1 MCTVCMISRTFDPA
15 RHTEE
20 GQRVFAQ
27 RHEVTDASAG
37 VWTNYSLGV
46 GDQMIGTL
54 DSNSDRDWFEV
65 RLEAGEAYEITLRG
79 ESSFGGTLNDPYLY
93 LRNAFGEIV
102 KQDDDGGTDRDAR
115 ITFQA
120 PNTGTYYLD
129 VGSWEASSRGSY
141 TLEVGPYSAPANGTL
156 DQMADYLM
164 MGYWGVAEPVA
175 YDIAGGL
182 RDSGANNNEITIDLS
197 GLTSGGVQLA
207 RWAAEAWEMV
217 ANLSFREVGAGETAQ
232 IVFQDHESGAFANYN
247 RVNYTLTSGT
257 VNVDLGW
264 LQDYGTTI
272 DAYSFSTYIH
282 EIGHAIGLGHQGGYN
297 GSANYPLDATFG
309 NDSTQLTVMS
319 YFDQDQNETINASFA
334 NLLTP
339 MMVDIVAI
347 QTLYG
352 ASTLTDGDTIWGG
365 AGSNTGTFL
374 DTFFHGVAN
383 GSHDSSFYGGDPIA
397 FTVFDGGGVDL
408 VDLGFSSFDDVV
420 DLRDTQFSD
429 VLGLIGNV
437 GIARG
442 TVIENLT
449 LGSGNNRAT
458 GNDAGNQINAGAG
471 NDTVFGNDGTD
482 VIFGEGGDDEI
493 FAGAHFDTVHAGEGQ
508 DTVFGGDGRDLI
520 FLNQGDDIYNDNS
533 QGGELGQDTV
543 YGGYGDDTVQ
553 GGNGNDVF
561 HGEWGNDLIFAR
573 LGDDQVFG
581 GDSFD
586 TIHSGEGQDTVWG
599 GNGRDLVFL
608 NQGDDL
614 YNDNAQGGEF
624 GQDTV
629 FGGYGDDTI
638 QGGNGDDAF
647 YGEWGA
653 DLIYARL
660 GHDQVQGG
668 DGADTLYGGDGSDTL
683 TGGAGDDRL
692 HGEGGSDSFVFNAGE
707 GQDIVVD
714 FVLGVDTLSLSQSL
728 WSGTLSTIEVAGLA
742 RVTGEGVLFDFG
754 GTQSILLQGLAG
766 TDGLE
771 NSLVLF

>member
-79 ESSFGGTLNDPYLY
+79 ESSFSGTLNDPYLY
-93 LRNAFGEIV
+93 LRNAFGEVV
-102 KQDDDGGTDRDAR
+102 KQDDDGGTGRDAR

-120 PNTGTYYLD
+120 SHTGTYYLD

-141 TLEVGPYSAPANGTL
+141 TLDVSPYSVPANGTL

-257 VNVDLGW
+257 VNVELGW

-319 YFDQDQNETINASFA
+319 YFDQDQNETVNASYA

-458 GNDAGNQINAGAG
+458 GNDARNQINAGAG

-482 VIFGEGGDDEI
+482 ILSGGAGADLIYGGD
-493 FAGAHFDTVHAGEGQ
+493 HYDTIS
-508 DTVFGGDGRDLI
+508 GGDG
-520 FLNQGDDIYNDNS
+520 N
-533 QGGELGQDTV
+533 DTV
-543 YGGYGDDTVQ
+543 YGGHGRDAAYLNRGNDVFHDNTQGGEHGQDTIYAGYGNDTLQ
-553 GGNGNDVF
+553 GGNGNDIYY
-561 HGEWGNDLIFAR
+561 GEWGSDLIFAR
-573 LGDDQVFG
+573 LGNDVVYG
-581 GDSFD
+581 GDQYD
-586 TIHSGEGQDTVWG
+586 TIHAGDGRDSIWG

-608 NQGDDL
+608 NQGDDI
-614 YNDNAQGGEF
+614 YHDNTQGGEH

-629 FGGYGDDTI
+629 YGGYGNDTI
-638 QGGNGDDAF
+638 QGGNGDDLF
-647 YGEWGA
+647 GGEWGD

-660 GHDQVQGG
+660 GDDRLNGG
-668 DGADTLYGGDGSDTL
+668 DGSDTLYGGDGDDTL
-683 TGGAGDDRL
+683 TGGGGDDRL
-692 HGEGGSDSFVFNAGE
+692 IGEAGADQFVFASGGGN
-707 GQDIVVD
+707 DVIVD
-714 FVLGVDTLSLSQSL
+714 FARGTDRLALDDGLWTGTYSTSELLVFANVTSSGVM
-728 WSGTLSTIEVAGLA
+728 
-742 RVTGEGVLFDFG
+742 FDFG
-754 GTQSILLQGLAG
+754 DGQSVLLSGL
-766 TDGLE
+766 TSTTGLE
-771 NSLVLF
+771 ADLLIV